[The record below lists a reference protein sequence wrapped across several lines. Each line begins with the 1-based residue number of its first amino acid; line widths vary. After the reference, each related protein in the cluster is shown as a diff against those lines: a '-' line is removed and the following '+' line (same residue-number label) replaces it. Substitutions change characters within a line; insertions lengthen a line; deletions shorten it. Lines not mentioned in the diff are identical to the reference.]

1 MDVRR
6 ADTGATSSLGEVV
19 RRIGDDVKTIA
30 SDELQLAKIELT
42 RGMKVAAA
50 HAAAILLGGVVALV
64 GIGMLCVTAV
74 VALEAV
80 IPPLWLRM
88 TIMAVLYLVAG
99 GTVAGIFAR
108 KLKQDANP
116 IESDAYG
123 EARATVENIKRGLSP
138 GRGHHAD

>member
-6 ADTGATSSLGEVV
+6 VDSGATSSLGEVV

-50 HAAAILLGGVVALV
+50 HAAAIVLGGVVALV
-64 GIGMLCVTAV
+64 GFGMLCVTAV

-80 IPPLWLRM
+80 LPPLWLRM
-88 TIMAVLYLVAG
+88 TIMAVFYLVAG
-99 GTVAGIFAR
+99 GTVVGIFGR

-116 IESDAYG
+116 IESDAYR
-123 EARATVENIKRGLSP
+123 EARATIENIKRGLSP
-138 GRGHHAD
+138 GRAHRAE

>member
-1 MDVRR
+1 MDMRR
-6 ADTGATSSLGEVV
+6 ADAGATSSLGEVM

-42 RGMKVAAA
+42 RGMRVAAA
-50 HAAAILLGGVVALV
+50 DAAAIVLGGVVALV
-64 GIGMLCVTAV
+64 GFGMLCVTVV

-88 TIMAVLYLVAG
+88 IIMAVFYLVTG
-99 GTVAGIFAR
+99 GTVAAIFAR

-116 IESDAYG
+116 IASDTYV

-138 GRGHHAD
+138 GRGYHAQ